1 MAHRMSTV
9 LVRAIHRSIARVR
22 EPASVR
28 YTERQ
33 LYYEVC
39 RTLYPTPGLPTP
51 GALAVGT
58 LGMLPAL
65 LALPRPRLAL
75 RLMLAN
81 MLVAGGL
88 RLLRALPSTRDVPL
102 PYADFL
108 AAFASYRA
116 QHGEPPGLLPPAQP
130 LQLRPIG
137 SEPDLLDYGLDRVL
151 VCQSNEIA
159 QMLLANRFHIEV
171 KAAVTGLSDG
181 LPPPIRAML
190 ARTSGATVFL
200 LHDASAAGL
209 SLAATL
215 RERLNIPEAVQI
227 NPVGLRPTHAQRL
240 HLFARRRAAETPAFY
255 TWPAYLTPS
264 EYAWLYAGWC
274 TEVAALPP
282 MRLLL
287 RLRRI
292 ITDTVPPPRRLY
304 SMRRDRSIGFLTWPE
319 A

>member
-1 MAHRMSTV
+1 MSTV
-9 LVRAIHRSIARVR
+9 LARAIDRSIARVR

-51 GALAVGT
+51 GALAVGA

-81 MLVAGGL
+81 VLFAGGL
-88 RLLRALPSTRDVPL
+88 RLLRALPSTREVPL
-102 PYADFL
+102 PYADFR
-108 AAFASYRA
+108 AALDSYRA
-116 QHGEPPGLLPPAQP
+116 QHGELPGLLPPAQP
-130 LQLRPIG
+130 LHLRPPG

-151 VCQSNEIA
+151 VCQSSEIA
-159 QMLLANRFHIEV
+159 QMLLANMFHTEV
-171 KAAVTGLSDG
+171 KAAITGLSDG
-181 LPPPIRAML
+181 LPSPIWAML
-190 ARTSGATVFL
+190 TRTPGATVFL

-209 SLAATL
+209 TLAAHL
-215 RERLNIPEAVQI
+215 REQLDIPEAVQI
-227 NPVGLRPTHAQRL
+227 NPVGLRPSHAQRL
-240 HLFARRRAAETPAFY
+240 HLFASRRTTETPAFY
-255 TWPAYLTPS
+255 TWPAYLTPG
-264 EYAWLYAGWC
+264 EYAWLYTGWC
-274 TEVAALPP
+274 AEVAALPP
-282 MRLLL
+282 VRLLL

-304 SMRRDRSIGFLTWPE
+304 NIQRDRSIGFLTWPE